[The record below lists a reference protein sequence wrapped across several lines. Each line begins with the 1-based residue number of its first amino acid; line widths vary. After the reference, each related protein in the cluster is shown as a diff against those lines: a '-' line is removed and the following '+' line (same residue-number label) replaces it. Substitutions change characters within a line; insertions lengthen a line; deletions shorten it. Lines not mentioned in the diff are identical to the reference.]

1 MKKLLLLLI
10 LFLQCFCLFPARTVK
25 VTPILTLPQLPV
37 SAIHR
42 IFQDS
47 QGYMWYGTVNGLCQD
62 DGYRLRIFRSDI
74 NAGKIMENNI
84 IQSIAEDAKGRIW
97 FGCDQGAYILNKQDG
112 RITPLDPER
121 LGSCIYKP
129 YPTYLRRNDVDYRRQ
144 FFNPVQLGGLIPKKL
159 SSL

>member
-1 MKKLLLLLI
+1 MKRLIVFLI
-10 LFLQCFCLFPARTVK
+10 LFLQSFYLFPARTVK

-62 DGYRLRIFRSDI
+62 DGYRLRVFRSDI
-74 NAGKIMENNI
+74 NAEKIMENNI

-97 FGCDQGAYILNKQDG
+97 F
-112 RITPLDPER
+112 
-121 LGSCIYKP
+121 
-129 YPTYLRRNDVDYRRQ
+129 
-144 FFNPVQLGGLIPKKL
+144 
-159 SSL
+159 